1 MVPTVWVPKAKVAG
15 VSATGNCPEPLR
27 LMVCGLLLA
36 LSEMVTVPVSE
47 PVVFGVKVTVMV
59 HFAPAP
65 ILVPQVLTWLKA
77 APVTE
82 ILMLVRLT
90 D

>member
-1 MVPTVWVPKAKVAG
+1 
-15 VSATGNCPEPLR
+15 
-27 LMVCGLLLA
+27 LLA
-36 LSEMVTVPVSE
+36 LSEMFTLPVCA
-47 PVVFGVKVTVMV
+47 PVVFGANVTVMV
-59 HFAPAP
+59 HFAPGP

-82 ILMLVRLT
+82 ILMLVKLI